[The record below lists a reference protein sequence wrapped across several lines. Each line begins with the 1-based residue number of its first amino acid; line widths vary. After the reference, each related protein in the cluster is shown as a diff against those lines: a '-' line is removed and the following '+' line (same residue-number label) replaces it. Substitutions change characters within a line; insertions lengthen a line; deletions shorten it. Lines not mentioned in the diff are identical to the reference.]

1 MTNARKRILNQASG
15 KSSFSKKEI
24 GSKRNLTIQK
34 KSSCKMSYSKR
45 CKLKPRSVKTIGS
58 IRSKKKAS
66 EFSGGGNRNN
76 SLNGKRVRRTMQ
88 KLSNVKANRK
98 QSSLQL
104 VAGKPS
110 PLRRKRN
117 GENAAGDGVQRI
129 EKRRKKKRKE
139 RVEPDEAS
147 RLQRRTRYLL
157 IKMKLEQN
165 LIDAYSGEGWKGQS
179 REKIK
184 PEKELQRA
192 VKQILRCKLGIRD
205 AIRQLELLSSEGCIE
220 DAVIN
225 PDGSVFH
232 EHIFCAKCKSRDV
245 FPDNDIILCDGTCNC
260 AFHQKCLEPP
270 LATENIP
277 PGDQGWL
284 CKFCE
289 CKMEILEAV
298 NAHLG
303 TRFTANSNWQDI
315 FKEEATAPDG
325 ENTSVDPAEEWPSDD
340 SEDED
345 YNPEMNEKVCSRLGT
360 EEEDLSD
367 DACSSSSLFWSSDE
381 ASSPKNSFSGG
392 FQAKNQRRNL
402 DDSIISIDSDDTDDR
417 EIMSCRRQR
426 KDVDYKKLYDEM
438 FGKAENEQLSEDE
451 DWGPR
456 RRKQKGKESDAG
468 TVMAACND
476 EARCLGNELTVE
488 VKKKQPAVSQDRK
501 PLFRIPPNA
510 VEKLRQVFAEN
521 ELPSRAIRESLSKQL
536 GIAFEKVNK
545 WFKNARYTAL
555 KIRKAENT
563 KQLCSD
569 SKAKGSNMETVKNH
583 NADLAASKAN
593 SYLVHSSVAGIHV
606 PKSLRR
612 IRLRKNPKSISTP
625 LKKQRSRAAGTLSP
639 NTITKLR
646 AALIENQFPLI
657 SSQQGLSKQLSIPYR
672 QVSNKIYSKKQT
684 SISKRRSALEKKSI
698 SFKQQ
703 ITCCANEMTGNEQML
718 VEMER
723 LFRLED
729 RIEKLKKVVKTCI
742 DKSHA
747 SSNETHLDERPVIY
761 VPVAEVREKVRS
773 RTVNG
778 S

>member
-232 EHIFCAKCKSRDV
+232 EH
-245 FPDNDIILCDGTCNC
+245 
-260 AFHQKCLEPP
+260 
-270 LATENIP
+270 
-277 PGDQGWL
+277 
-284 CKFCE
+284 
-289 CKMEILEAV
+289 
-298 NAHLG
+298 
-303 TRFTANSNWQDI
+303 DI